1 MYTHRCSSSTIL
13 KGCGWI
19 RSSGAY
25 IMSTVEPLR
34 SDRGRHNRIDEYQRP
49 PWSSTNQHTPIRT
62 GHMCFSADLS
72 FFHVCVLPT
81 HNIRYVVLSLPLRSL
96 CSRASYRCCS
106 RIVIMRTWMSKLIE
120 IWSIFV
126 TDGIVIIV
134 CRWGK
139 LFTSSFVLH
148 SLISRLLYIRIFRV
162 YLVFYFKIK
171 YCEIINEWISYVIV

>member
-1 MYTHRCSSSTIL
+1 
-13 KGCGWI
+13 
-19 RSSGAY
+19 
-25 IMSTVEPLR
+25 MSTVEPLR
-34 SDRGRHNRIDEYQRP
+34 SDRGRHNRIDGYQRP

-72 FFHVCVLPT
+72 FSNVCTLPT
-81 HNIRYVVLSLPLRSL
+81 YNIRYVFVSLPLRSL

-139 LFTSSFVLH
+139 LFISSFVLH
-148 SLISRLLYIRIFRV
+148 SLIIRLLYIRIFHI
-162 YLVFYFKIK
+162 YPKFYTKLK
-171 YCEIINEWISYVIV
+171 YFEIISINFFVNSLISVITFVRT